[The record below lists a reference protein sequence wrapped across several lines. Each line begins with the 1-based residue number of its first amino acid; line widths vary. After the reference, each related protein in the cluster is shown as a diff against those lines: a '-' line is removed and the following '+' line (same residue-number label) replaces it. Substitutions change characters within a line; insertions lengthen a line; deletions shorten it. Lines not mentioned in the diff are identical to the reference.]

1 METFARGRIIAA
13 AKDSGAVLRACQ
25 SGVDTVFLLGGD
37 ILSVGQEIRRI
48 RACGKQAFMHID
60 LVDGIARDA
69 AGVRYVARC
78 IAPDG
83 VISTK
88 AALLRVAQEEGLTT
102 VQRIFLVDSS
112 SLETG
117 ARLVQA
123 SSPDYVEVMPG
134 LVPLAITHLRATL
147 RQPVI
152 AGGMITQPEQ
162 VRVALTAGAVAVS
175 TSSQALWHLAD
186 PQA

>member
-1 METFARGRIIAA
+1 
-13 AKDSGAVLRACQ
+13 
-25 SGVDTVFLLGGD
+25 
-37 ILSVGQEIRRI
+37 
-48 RACGKQAFMHID
+48 
-60 LVDGIARDA
+60 
-69 AGVRYVARC
+69 
-78 IAPDG
+78 
-83 VISTK
+83 
-88 AALLRVAQEEGLTT
+88 
-102 VQRIFLVDSS
+102 VDSS

-134 LVPLAITHLRATL
+134 LVPLAIAHLRATL

-175 TSSQALWHLAD
+175 TSSQALWRLVD